1 MTDRKQPFV
10 TITLSTSEALHA
22 GIVLR
27 NFVRDAPPDSIIDV
41 DKVND
46 AYQAILYAEAAASF
60 AVAKARVLTTRL
72 APPEANDER
81 NETP

>member
-1 MTDRKQPFV
+1 MLPAEGNTDMTDHDLPFV

-27 NFVRDAPPDSIIDV
+27 NFVRDAPPDSVIDV

-46 AYQAILYAEAAASF
+46 VYQTILHAEAAASF
-60 AVAKARVLTTRL
+60 TVAKARVLTTRK
-72 APPEANDER
+72 EA
-81 NETP
+81 